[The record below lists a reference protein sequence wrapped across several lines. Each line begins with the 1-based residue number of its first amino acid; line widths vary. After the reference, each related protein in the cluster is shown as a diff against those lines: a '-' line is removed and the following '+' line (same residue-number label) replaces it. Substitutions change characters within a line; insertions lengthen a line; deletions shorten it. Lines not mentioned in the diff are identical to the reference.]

1 MEYRKF
7 PQGYVVRLDPGDE
20 VTDCLTRLAGQE
32 QIALASISG
41 LGAANDVTLGIFD
54 TGNKEYH
61 AKRCQGD
68 YEISSLVGNVTL
80 KNGAPYLHL
89 HITIGD
95 PVAGTVHA
103 GHLTACTISATAEL
117 FVTVWQG
124 QVDRT
129 FHDGIGLNLLAFT

>member
-61 AKRCQGD
+61 CQ
-68 YEISSLVGNVTL
+68 TL
-80 KNGAPYLHL
+80 PG
-89 HITIGD
+89 
-95 PVAGTVHA
+95 
-103 GHLTACTISATAEL
+103 
-117 FVTVWQG
+117 
-124 QVDRT
+124 
-129 FHDGIGLNLLAFT
+129 GL